1 MADSNVLAYYR
12 SKSWIVL
19 PPDGHLSGAV
29 LERGGGGR
37 RRRQAEAP
45 LLGGIDLSTNKKKC

>member
-1 MADSNVLAYYR
+1 
-12 SKSWIVL
+12 L

-29 LERGGGGR
+29 LERGGGRR

-45 LLGGIDLSTNKKKC
+45 LLGGIDLSSIKKIVDIFVG